1 MAKLKL
7 NQVLTSTSEVQ
18 PPLGGESPPTAAYLH
33 IPFCRRRCFYC
44 DFPISVIGDQA
55 QGETSPA
62 IAHYLEVLCQ
72 EIRVTPAAGIPLK
85 TVFFGGGTPSLLAPA
100 QVEQVLTTLDH
111 RFGLESEAEISMEID
126 PGTFTLEQLQ
136 GYLQVGVNRLS
147 LGVQAF
153 QPELLA
159 ICGRSHGLKEIEI
172 AIALIQQAGCNHF
185 SLDLISGLP
194 QQTLEQ
200 WHASLEAAIALA
212 PKHLSCYDL
221 VVEPGTVFG
230 KRYQPGCQPL
240 PTDELTA
247 QMYRLARQTLTSA
260 GYEHYE
266 ISNYARPGYQC
277 RHNRVYWE
285 NRPYYGFGMGATS
298 YVQRQRYSRPR
309 QRQTYYQ
316 WVESLAAAGGKLDC
330 PQSSPLDILLET
342 LMLGLRLAEGLSL
355 EFLRQK
361 FGRSRVEQILQAL
374 QAAQTQ
380 GWVELVQGADGWR
393 LRLSDPEGFL
403 FSNSVLLALWQTL
416 DPS

>member
-1 MAKLKL
+1 M
-7 NQVLTSTSEVQ
+7 
-18 PPLGGESPPTAAYLH
+18 
-33 IPFCRRRCFYC
+33 
-44 DFPISVIGDQA
+44 IGDQA

-316 WVESLAAAGGKLDC
+316 WVESLAAAGGETGLPPEFSPGHASGNPDAGPAAGGRFKFRIFAAEIWAIAGGTN
-330 PQSSPLDILLET
+330 PPGSAGSSNPG
-342 LMLGLRLAEGLSL
+342 LGRVSSGGGWLAAAL
-355 EFLRQK
+355 K
-361 FGRSRVEQILQAL
+361 RS
-374 QAAQTQ
+374 
-380 GWVELVQGADGWR
+380 
-393 LRLSDPEGFL
+393 
-403 FSNSVLLALWQTL
+403 
-416 DPS
+416 